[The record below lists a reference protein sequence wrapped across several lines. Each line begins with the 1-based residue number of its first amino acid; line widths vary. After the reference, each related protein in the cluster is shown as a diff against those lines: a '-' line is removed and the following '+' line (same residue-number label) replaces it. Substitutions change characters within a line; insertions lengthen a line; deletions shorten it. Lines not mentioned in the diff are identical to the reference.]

1 MVDEGEI
8 EKKDEE
14 IVDVENDSSENSAEY
29 NNDEAEEELEEESH
43 SEVDQSFVSVFALNT

>member
-14 IVDVENDSSENSAEY
+14 VLDVDNDYSENSVENDI
-29 NNDEAEEELEEESH
+29 DEAEEELEEESH
-43 SEVDQSFVSVFALNT
+43 SEV